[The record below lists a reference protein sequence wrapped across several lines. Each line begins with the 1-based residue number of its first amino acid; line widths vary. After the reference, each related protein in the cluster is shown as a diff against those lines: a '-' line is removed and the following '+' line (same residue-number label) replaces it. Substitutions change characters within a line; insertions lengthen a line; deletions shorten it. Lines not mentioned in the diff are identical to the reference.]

1 MFVDDQF
8 GPGSPANTPNPML
21 KIGETRLQSCFSPD
35 DGCTAQL
42 LKVIQNARRAFIS
55 WPIRSPPTTWQTP

>member
-1 MFVDDQF
+1 MFVDDQL
-8 GPGSPANTPNPML
+8 GPGSPAHTPHPTL

-42 LKVIQNARRAFIS
+42 LKVIGNAKQSIYFLAY
-55 WPIRSPPTTWQTP
+55 